1 MSMVRNGVPQ
11 GSILG
16 PLLFLLFIN
25 DLPNASK
32 LLNFALFADDTS
44 ILVSHKSYDQL
55 FSVVNLELGYVNNW
69 CRANKLSLNVMKTN
83 YILFTSRRK
92 QIPPTEGILKISDAL
107 IPVVS
112 TTKFLGVYLDR
123 YLTWNY
129 HTDQISSKVA
139 KNTGILSRISYLLS
153 SNIRI
158 NLYYSMIHPFLAYC
172 NLVWASN
179 YQVRLK
185 QLIVHQNLAIRVN
198 IGCFNVSCSTD
209 SLYKQL
215 KIGQITTLQI
225 NELLYKRYNK
235 LLPPN
240 FSNYFTITFQVN
252 PNNLRS
258 SNNYRPIY
266 SRTNIRMFSIKCA
279 GPNAWNLIPFDLRC
293 LPNLSSFNVTSGIIC
308 LIKLL
313 V

>member
-25 DLPNASK
+25 DLPNAPK
-32 LLNFALFADDTS
+32 LLSFLLFADDTS
-44 ILVSHKSYDQL
+44 ILASHKSYDQL
-55 FSVVNLELGYVNNW
+55 FSMVNLELGYVNNW
-69 CRANKLSLNVMKTN
+69 FRANKLSLNVMKTN

-92 QIPPTEGILKISDAL
+92 QIPPTEGILKISDVP

-129 HTDQISSKVA
+129 RTDQIASNVA
-139 KNTGILSRISYLLS
+139 KNIGILSRISYLLP

-158 NLYYSMIHPFLAYC
+158 NLYYTLIHPSLAYC

-185 QLIVHQNLAIRVN
+185 RLIVLQNRAITRRVI

-215 KIGQITTLQI
+215 RILKIGQITILQI
-225 NELLYKRYNK
+225 NEFTYKHYNK
-235 LLPPN
+235 LFLA
-240 FSNYFTITFQVN
+240 TT
-252 PNNLRS
+252 
-258 SNNYRPIY
+258 
-266 SRTNIRMFSIKCA
+266 
-279 GPNAWNLIPFDLRC
+279 
-293 LPNLSSFNVTSGIIC
+293 
-308 LIKLL
+308 LL
-313 V
+313 LHPK